1 MAPAPWSR
9 LSEVRTALPHPARM
23 YDHYLN
29 GKNNFAIDR
38 GAAADVLAL
47 APEVRGMAFA
57 NRAFLRRAV
66 SFAAGCGIRQFLDIG
81 VGLPAA
87 GDTYECAVLATEEA
101 RAVYVDN
108 DPLVLAHARALSARP
123 GRVHVVEADLRDP
136 GALLERAAARSGLDF
151 RRPVAVVL
159 TAVLHYLSDADDP
172 RSLVDE
178 LMAATVPGSALVLSH
193 VAADLRPEAARA
205 TAETYRHS
213 AAPLFPRDL
222 RDVREFFTGLTLVDP
237 GVVPISSWRADRLPR
252 PHADRQWMYAGV
264 GRKSTS
270 NRPTGREARPARRPI
285 LSSVP

>member
-1 MAPAPWSR
+1 MPWSR
-9 LSEVRTALPHPARM
+9 LSGLRSDLPHPARM

-38 GAAADVLAL
+38 SAAADVLAP

-81 VGLPAA
+81 VGLPTA

-108 DPLVLAHARALSARP
+108 DPLVLAHARALSTRP
-123 GRVHVVEADLRDP
+123 GRVHVAEGDLRDP
-136 GALLERAAARSGLDF
+136 GTLLERAAGRSGLDF

-172 RSLVDE
+172 RSVVGE
-178 LMAATVPGSALVLSH
+178 LMAATAPGSALVLSH

-205 TAETYRHS
+205 TAETYRLS
-213 AAPLFPRDL
+213 TAPLFPRAL
-222 RDVREFFTGLTLVDP
+222 RDVRAFFTGLSLVEP
-237 GVVPISSWRADRLPR
+237 GVVPISTWRADRLPR

-264 GRKSTS
+264 GRK
-270 NRPTGREARPARRPI
+270 PTGGARSGPRA
-285 LSSVP
+285 

>member
-1 MAPAPWSR
+1 M
-9 LSEVRTALPHPARM
+9 RTDLPHPARM

-29 GKNNFAIDR
+29 GKNNLPIDR
-38 GAAADVLAL
+38 AAAADVLAL
-47 APEVRGMAFA
+47 APEVRQMAFA

-108 DPLVLAHARALSARP
+108 DPLVLAHARALSTRP
-123 GRVHVVEADLRDP
+123 GRVRVVEADLRDP
-136 GALLERAAARSGLDF
+136 GALLQRAGGRSGLDF

-159 TAVLHYLSDADDP
+159 AAVLHYLSDADDP
-172 RSLVDE
+172 RSVVGE
-178 LMAATVPGSALVLSH
+178 LMAAMVPGSALLLSH
-193 VAADLRPEAARA
+193 LAADLRPEAARA

-213 AAPLFPRDL
+213 AAPLFPRPL
-222 RDVREFFTGLTLVDP
+222 PEVCALFTGLSLVNP
-237 GVVPISSWRADRLPR
+237 GVVPVASWRADRLPR

-264 GRKSTS
+264 GRK
-270 NRPTGREARPARRPI
+270 
-285 LSSVP
+285 